1 MFMNTFLCMNLA
13 MSTQLTRY
21 NITKQSLQNTIMR
34 HHTTMNHMSQF
45 LIMML
50 LTARSL
56 T

>member
-13 MSTQLTRY
+13 MNTQLTRY
-21 NITKQSLQNTIMR
+21 NITKQNSQNTIMKLNTTKN
-34 HHTTMNHMSQF
+34 HTSQF

-50 LTARSL
+50 PTVRSL